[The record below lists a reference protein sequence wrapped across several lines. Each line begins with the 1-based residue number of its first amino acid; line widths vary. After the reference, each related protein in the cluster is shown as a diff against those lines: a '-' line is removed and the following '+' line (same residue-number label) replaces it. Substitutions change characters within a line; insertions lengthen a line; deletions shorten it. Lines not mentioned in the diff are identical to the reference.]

1 MGEVFA
7 GRYELADPIG
17 RGGVGAVW
25 RAWDHRRRRY
35 VAAKVL
41 LQSDAHSLLRFV
53 REQALRIDH
62 PHVLAPASWAAD
74 DDKVLFTMDL
84 VAGGSLVHLIGDY
97 GPLPPAFVCTL
108 LDQLLAGLAAVHAE
122 GVVHRDIKPA
132 NILLEATGTARPRL
146 RLSDFGIAMRLG
158 EPRLTETNLVV
169 GTPGYLAP
177 EQMMGAEPDF
187 PADLFAVGLVALYLL
202 EGAKPDA
209 KALIQYFAAHG
220 TPGAPQSVP
229 EPLWQ
234 VVASLLQPD
243 PQARFRTATGARKA
257 LAAARE
263 LLPDPGP
270 DDESIEI
277 FDQLGPLPPGFGP
290 QGPLKQ
296 APGVD
301 PNRTGNGG
309 FGTSSR
315 SGGSFGGGGGS
326 GVPAGDGG
334 GGSGVGA
341 GEDGRGAFWRGGG
354 QGDGVSGGAGTGSG
368 VGAGAAGAFGDG
380 AGSGGAAGG
389 FGGGA
394 RSGGAAAG
402 FGAGGESG
410 AGEVGG
416 AREVG
421 GAPPWSGQGNGM
433 AYRPPGEAD
442 EAGGAGGPASW
453 FGEHLG
459 GGSRPG
465 EGGDAGAVSFPAA
478 PAGGTP
484 HPPEEP
490 GGAPSRPSGGTGR
503 FSHPG
508 APGEAPS
515 WHSEVGGTNGAAYGH
530 GEQSWPPHQP
540 GEANGAAHHPGV
552 PNRPPHV
559 PGEPNSPVHRPGQTY
574 GAEAP
579 PDQGSGGNWPRQDRE
594 SSWPAQGNESS
605 WRSQGNEPS
614 QPGCGGVANSAP
626 WSQEANQAPWLEQA
640 LPPSWPRETGPVP
653 GAEASS
659 PGTDHRTPWPAPTD
673 PPSVPGTGSF
683 PLPPPRPTGSPSQSP
698 TPPQQPAQ
706 PPRPATP
713 ATPATHSGYAAP
725 HDPTPS
731 THVLPSPQPHAP
743 RFPAQTPAPAPNQ
756 LHGDAS
762 TASYTAQSP
771 RVPPSAPPLSRSR
784 RSGPPAKVAIPLLL
798 LALACYAVGFW
809 AFTQI

>member
-84 VAGGSLVHLIGDY
+84 VGGGSLVHLVGDY

-177 EQMMGAEPDF
+177 EQMLGAEPDF

-209 KALIQYFAAHG
+209 KALIEYFTAHG

-229 EPLWQ
+229 DPLWQ

-270 DDESIEI
+270 DDETIEI

-301 PNRTGNGG
+301 PNRTRN
-309 FGTSSR
+309 
-315 SGGSFGGGGGS
+315 GGS
-326 GVPAGDGG
+326 G
-334 GGSGVGA
+334 
-341 GEDGRGAFWRGGG
+341 
-354 QGDGVSGGAGTGSG
+354 T
-368 VGAGAAGAFGDG
+368 
-380 AGSGGAAGG
+380 
-389 FGGGA
+389 GGGA
-394 RSGGAAAG
+394 R
-402 FGAGGESG
+402 FGTGGE
-410 AGEVGG
+410 
-416 AREVG
+416 ARL
-421 GAPPWSGQGNGM
+421 W
-433 AYRPPGEAD
+433 
-442 EAGGAGGPASW
+442 
-453 FGEHLG
+453 
-459 GGSRPG
+459 
-465 EGGDAGAVSFPAA
+465 
-478 PAGGTP
+478 T
-484 HPPEEP
+484 
-490 GGAPSRPSGGTGR
+490 
-503 FSHPG
+503 
-508 APGEAPS
+508 
-515 WHSEVGGTNGAAYGH
+515 
-530 GEQSWPPHQP
+530 
-540 GEANGAAHHPGV
+540 
-552 PNRPPHV
+552 
-559 PGEPNSPVHRPGQTY
+559 
-574 GAEAP
+574 
-579 PDQGSGGNWPRQDRE
+579 
-594 SSWPAQGNESS
+594 
-605 WRSQGNEPS
+605 
-614 QPGCGGVANSAP
+614 
-626 WSQEANQAPWLEQA
+626 
-640 LPPSWPRETGPVP
+640 
-653 GAEASS
+653 
-659 PGTDHRTPWPAPTD
+659 
-673 PPSVPGTGSF
+673 
-683 PLPPPRPTGSPSQSP
+683 
-698 TPPQQPAQ
+698 
-706 PPRPATP
+706 
-713 ATPATHSGYAAP
+713 
-725 HDPTPS
+725 
-731 THVLPSPQPHAP
+731 
-743 RFPAQTPAPAPNQ
+743 
-756 LHGDAS
+756 
-762 TASYTAQSP
+762 
-771 RVPPSAPPLSRSR
+771 
-784 RSGPPAKVAIPLLL
+784 
-798 LALACYAVGFW
+798 
-809 AFTQI
+809 